1 MKNKLILALLSISL
15 LLSFGIIAV
24 LITALNI
31 SEKRLNIIGDTME
44 EMAIQHII
52 TEVTVNEDI
61 PLNSDITVTDKLK
74 VNINMILKTTIPFT
88 AEIPVNENMLIPFN
102 IGVQDYIKLDTTIE
116 VTDYVNIYVDDTIP
130 LNQKM
135 NVAVFGKKGFNMP
148 IRGKIPVK
156 QDLRVGFN
164 ELLPVHSV
172 VPIDMLIVDTLPVGL
187 SMKIPVDLM
196 IPLEI
201 PIKSSAIISFD
212 EAMSVDAKIPIQ
224 LTIPVDIPLSETS
237 LSYYFKKMA
246 KGLKGLTNLS
256 LENEEI
262 E

>member
-1 MKNKLILALLSISL
+1 MRNKLILVLLSISL
-15 LLSFGIIAV
+15 LMSFGIIAV

-44 EMAIQHII
+44 EMAVQHII
-52 TEVTVNEDI
+52 TEVTINEDI
-61 PLNSDITVTDKLK
+61 PLNSDITVTDELK

-88 AEIPVNENMLIPFN
+88 AEIPVNEEMLIPFK
-102 IGVQDYIKLDTTIE
+102 IGVHDYIKLDTTIE

-156 QDLRVGFN
+156 QNLRIGFN

-172 VPIDMLIVDTLPVGL
+172 VPIDMLIVDTLPIGL
-187 SMKIPVDLM
+187 SFYHLT
-196 IPLEI
+196 
-201 PIKSSAIISFD
+201 SSAQY
-212 EAMSVDAKIPIQ
+212 AA
-224 LTIPVDIPLSETS
+224 
-237 LSYYFKKMA
+237 
-246 KGLKGLTNLS
+246 LS
-256 LENEEI
+256 LPRFMFLPCRALKLARFFFI
-262 E
+262 LSDSPSLGLPAVLAPCSPKRIIFIVVPSLASTT